1 MPERRGSGRIEARKH
16 LSILRG
22 FQPAQGRQVRMR
34 LTRWLKTLAL
44 LAALCLAAL
53 PVLAQQQASGQQP
66 TGDPVADAAR
76 KAREQQKKEAK
87 PKKVYTEDD
96 LSRGRGG
103 ASDQS
108 ATSAGQQAPQST
120 PENAQATA
128 TGEANTTADEKN
140 DEKKW
145 RKRFRD
151 LRDKITQSEKELD
164 VLQRELDNAQVQY
177 YPDPQKALM
186 EQNDRKEVNQKTAKI
201 EAKKKEIEQLKQ
213 RFSDLEDELRKTGGD
228 PGWSR

>member
-1 MPERRGSGRIEARKH
+1 
-16 LSILRG
+16 
-22 FQPAQGRQVRMR
+22 MR
-34 LTRWLKTLAL
+34 LTRWLKRPAL
-44 LAALCLAAL
+44 LTALCLAAI
-53 PVLAQQQASGQQP
+53 PVLAQQRDPGQQP
-66 TGDPVADAAR
+66 SGDPVADAAR
-76 KAREQQKKEAK
+76 KSREQQKKEGK

-96 LSRGRGG
+96 LSRGKGN

-108 ATSAGQQAPQST
+108 ATSTGQQPPQGV
-120 PENAQATA
+120 PDNAQAAA
-128 TGEANTTADEKN
+128 TGGGNTLAEEKN

-145 RKRFRD
+145 RKRFQD

-164 VLQRELDNAQVQY
+164 LLQRELNKAQVQY

-186 EQNDRKEVNQKTAKI
+186 EQNDRKEIDQKTAKI
-201 EAKKKEIEQLKQ
+201 EAKQREIEQLKQ

>member
-1 MPERRGSGRIEARKH
+1 
-16 LSILRG
+16 
-22 FQPAQGRQVRMR
+22 MR

-53 PVLAQQQASGQQP
+53 PVLARRQASEQQP

-96 LSRGRGG
+96 LSRGRGS

-108 ATSAGQQAPQST
+108 ATSTRQQAPQGAS
-120 PENAQATA
+120 ENAQAGA
-128 TGEANTTADEKN
+128 TGEANAAAEDKN

-151 LRDKITQSEKELD
+151 LREKITQSEKELD
-164 VLQRELDNAQVQY
+164 LLQRELDKAQVQY

-186 EQNDRKEVNQKTAKI
+186 EQNDRKEIDQKTAKI
-201 EAKKKEIEQLKQ
+201 DAKKKEIEQLNQ
-213 RFSDLEDELRKTGGD
+213 RFSDLEDELRKSGGD

>member
-22 FQPAQGRQVRMR
+22 LQPAQGRQVRMR
-34 LTRWLKTLAL
+34 LTRWLKAL
-44 LAALCLAAL
+44 VPLPALCLAAL
-53 PVLAQQQASGQQP
+53 PVLARQQASGQQP

-108 ATSAGQQAPQST
+108 ATSTGQQAPQST

-145 RKRFRD
+145 RKRFGD

-164 VLQRELDNAQVQY
+164 LLQRELDKAEVQY

>member
-1 MPERRGSGRIEARKH
+1 
-16 LSILRG
+16 
-22 FQPAQGRQVRMR
+22 MR
-34 LTRWLKTLAL
+34 LTRWLKRPAL
-44 LAALCLAAL
+44 LTALCLAAI
-53 PVLAQQQASGQQP
+53 PVLAQQRDPGQQP
-66 TGDPVADAAR
+66 SGDPVADAAR
-76 KAREQQKKEAK
+76 KSREQQKKEGK

-96 LSRGRGG
+96 LSRGKGN

-108 ATSAGQQAPQST
+108 ATSTGQQPPQGV
-120 PENAQATA
+120 PDNAQAAA
-128 TGEANTTADEKN
+128 TGGGNALAEEKN

-145 RKRFRD
+145 RKRFQD

-164 VLQRELDNAQVQY
+164 LLQRELNKAQVQY

-186 EQNDRKEVNQKTAKI
+186 EQNDRKEIDQKTAKI
-201 EAKKKEIEQLKQ
+201 EAKQREIEQLKQ

>member
-1 MPERRGSGRIEARKH
+1 
-16 LSILRG
+16 
-22 FQPAQGRQVRMR
+22 MR
-34 LTRWLKTLAL
+34 VTRWLKTAAL
-44 LAALCLAAL
+44 FPALCLAAL
-53 PVLAQQQASGQQP
+53 PMLAPQQASGQQP

-108 ATSAGQQAPQST
+108 ATSTAQQAPQGK
-120 PENAQATA
+120 PENAQAGA
-128 TGEANTTADEKN
+128 GGEANTTAEDKN
-140 DEKKW
+140 EEKKW

-164 VLQRELDNAQVQY
+164 LLQRELDKAEVQY
-177 YPDPQKALM
+177 YPDPQKALT

-213 RFSDLEDELRKTGGD
+213 SFSDLEDELRKTGGD

>member
-1 MPERRGSGRIEARKH
+1 
-16 LSILRG
+16 
-22 FQPAQGRQVRMR
+22 MR
-34 LTRWLKTLAL
+34 VTRWLKTPAL
-44 LAALCLAAL
+44 FPALCLAAL
-53 PVLAQQQASGQQP
+53 PMLAPQQASGQQP

-108 ATSAGQQAPQST
+108 ATSTAQQAPQGK
-120 PENAQATA
+120 PENAQAGA
-128 TGEANTTADEKN
+128 GGEANTTAEDKN
-140 DEKKW
+140 EEKKW

-164 VLQRELDNAQVQY
+164 LLQRELDKAEVQY
-177 YPDPQKALM
+177 YPDPQKALT

-213 RFSDLEDELRKTGGD
+213 SFSELEDELRKTGGD

>member
-1 MPERRGSGRIEARKH
+1 
-16 LSILRG
+16 
-22 FQPAQGRQVRMR
+22 MR

-53 PVLAQQQASGQQP
+53 PVLARRQASEQQP

-96 LSRGRGG
+96 LSRGRGS

-108 ATSAGQQAPQST
+108 ATSTGQQAPQGAS
-120 PENAQATA
+120 ENAQAGA
-128 TGEANTTADEKN
+128 TGEANAAAEDKN

-151 LRDKITQSEKELD
+151 LREKITQSEKELD
-164 VLQRELDNAQVQY
+164 LLQRELDKAQVQY

-186 EQNDRKEVNQKTAKI
+186 EQNDRKEIDQKTAKI
-201 EAKKKEIEQLKQ
+201 DAKKKEIEQLNQ
-213 RFSDLEDELRKTGGD
+213 RFSDLEDELRKSGGD